1 MPLAISGPVA
11 AVVDRG
17 PSDP

>member
-11 AVVDRG
+11 AVVDCG